1 MLSLITNE
9 RSPDRLAGFPHG
21 MNAQGCCQGG
31 FGLFFFFFF
40 SPSQSEY
47 LHLFESIPL
56 PGKILV
62 PTVHAYL
69 GNGPRLRADL
79 RGSS

>member
-9 RSPDRLAGFPHG
+9 RNPGHLAGFPHG
-21 MNAQGCCQGG
+21 MNAQGCCRGG
-31 FGLFFFFFF
+31 FGGFGFF
-40 SPSQSEY
+40 SPFHSEY

-69 GNGPRLRADL
+69 GKGLRSRADL
-79 RGSS
+79 RGRS